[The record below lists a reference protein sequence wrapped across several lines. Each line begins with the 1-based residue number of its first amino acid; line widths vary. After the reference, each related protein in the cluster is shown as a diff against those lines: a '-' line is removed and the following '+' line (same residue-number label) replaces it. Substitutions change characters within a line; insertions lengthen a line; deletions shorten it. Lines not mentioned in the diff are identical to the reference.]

1 MIFLKKGNRKTGQ
14 IWAKNMKDCIFQR
27 TSFLFWIPKTQ
38 ECTALISVLMFSLT
52 MWFITV
58 ICCFNIRNAGT
69 TVNNLEVFLQQQ
81 KKKEKQNYLSAASFG
96 YNCSIPFLLL

>member
-1 MIFLKKGNRKTGQ
+1 MNFFKKGNRKTGE
-14 IWAKNMKDCIFQR
+14 IWAKNMKDYIFQR
-27 TSFLFWIPKTQ
+27 TSFLFWVPKTQ

-69 TVNNLEVFLQQQ
+69 TVNNLEVFYNN
-81 KKKEKQNYLSAASFG
+81 KKEKHNYLSVASFG